1 MRETDSL
8 GVESRVRVLGSVED
22 MIGVGLGETEKFAC
36 PVGYE
41 RGGEIEVKAHVC

>member
-22 MIGVGLGETEKFAC
+22 MMMGLRIETFAGPEGNEQGE
-36 PVGYE
+36 
-41 RGGEIEVKAHVC
+41 EIEVKAHVC

>member
-22 MIGVGLGETEKFAC
+22 MIEVELVETGKFAC

-41 RGGEIEVKAHVC
+41 RGEEIEVKAHVC

>member
-22 MIGVGLGETEKFAC
+22 MIEVGLVETEKFAC